1 MARFVE
7 DAGRQ
12 GAAEFTLRARNPA
25 ADVTIGGKHLI
36 FIATGGPAFASDLD
50 RGRRAG
56 NYADMCD
63 FIRLVQSLNVIHQ
76 DGGTGVEPTD
86 LPAETRHLDVYEA
99 TLTLDRQDLA
109 VLGPGRPLRARRHR
123 DDLHRL

>member
-1 MARFVE
+1 MTVGE
-7 DAGRQ
+7 
-12 GAAEFTLRARNPA
+12 EN
-25 ADVTIGGKHLI
+25 LI

-76 DGGTGVEPTD
+76 DGGTGIEPTD
-86 LPAETRHLDVYEA
+86 LPPETRHLDIYEA
-99 TLTLDRQDLA
+99 TLTLSDKTWKCWA
-109 VLGPGRPLRARRHR
+109 HGRPLRARRHR
-123 DDLHRL
+123 HDLHRL